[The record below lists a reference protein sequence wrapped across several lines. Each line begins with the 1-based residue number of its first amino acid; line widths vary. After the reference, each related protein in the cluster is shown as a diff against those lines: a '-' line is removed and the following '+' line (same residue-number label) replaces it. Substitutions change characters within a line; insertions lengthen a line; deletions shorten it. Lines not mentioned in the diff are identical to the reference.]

1 MQENEIQNLICNI
14 SKEDLDRLNT
24 YYNAYLSEKKSIE
37 NVQKRLHTCETD
49 KRRKPKPT
57 EKEENIKENLHLA
70 RILPRRKK
78 HVRAGQIIGRN
89 KIDSLSI
96 DGQEFNTSSLDQV
109 DYLKLFFKIKKDKSY
124 EKYNYLILAL
134 VSIVT
139 AINLAGFSLTLGNNI
154 LAIISLLL
162 FSVGAVSTSKHTKSG
177 HTVIKVVPKA
187 SVSQGKINEFKK
199 LLRAD
204 LTNEK
209 QHSLEMH
216 ANNLAFTESIEDICK
231 NRIEL
236 HQTKL
241 NEIINQIMSILENY
255 GVGQINEDLSVVKQA
270 ITQGRQKQFK
280 S

>member
-14 SKEDLDRLNT
+14 SKEDLEKLKT

-37 NVQKRLHTCETD
+37 NVQKRLRTCEAD
-49 KRRKPKPT
+49 KKRKLKPT
-57 EKEENIKENLHLA
+57 EKEKNIKENLRLVK
-70 RILPRRKK
+70 ILPRRKK
-78 HVRAGQIIGRN
+78 HVIDGEIIGKNR
-89 KIDSLSI
+89 IDSLSI

-124 EKYNYLILAL
+124 EKYNYFILAL

-139 AINLAGFSLTLGNNI
+139 AINLAGFSLTVGNNI

-162 FSVGAVSTSKHTKSG
+162 FSVGAASASKHLKSG

-199 LLRAD
+199 LLKAD

-209 QHSLEMH
+209 QQSLETH
-216 ANNLAFTESIEDICK
+216 ANNLAFTESIEAICK

-255 GVGQINEDLSVVKQA
+255 GVRQINEDLSAVEQA